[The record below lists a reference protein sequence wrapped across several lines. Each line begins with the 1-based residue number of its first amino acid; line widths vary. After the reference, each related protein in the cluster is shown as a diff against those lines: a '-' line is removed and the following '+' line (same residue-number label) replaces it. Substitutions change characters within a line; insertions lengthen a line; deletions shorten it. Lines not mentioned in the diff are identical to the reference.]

1 MYFQFLIEDKSTE
14 VLVNHVMEKLQQLYP
29 GKYVDFNIKSFKG
42 IGHLST
48 QGSLQ
53 ERKGSSLLNNLRLY
67 LRGFDRSLSHMPH
80 ASIIVVLDN
89 DKRNCAEFQKTL
101 DKIAAESVMVT
112 DCVVC
117 IAVKEM
123 EAWLFGDEDAITSAY
138 PNAKKKYL
146 KSYEQD
152 GICDT
157 WEVLANMV
165 YPGGLV
171 ALKKK
176 SKNSYSATGIAKSEW
191 ADKIG
196 KMLNLGKNQSPSFNR
211 FLNVLQ
217 SRIETAIE
225 M

>member
-14 VLVNHVMEKLQQLYP
+14 ILVDHVMKKLQQIYSD
-29 GKYVDFNIKSFKG
+29 KYIEFNIKSFRG

-48 QGSLQ
+48 KGNLQ
-53 ERKGSSLLNNLRLY
+53 ERKGSSLLNNIRPY
-67 LRGFDRSLSHMPH
+67 LRGFDQSLSHIPQS
-80 ASIIVVLDN
+80 AIIVVLDN
-89 DKRNCAEFQKTL
+89 DKRDCAEFQNTL
-101 DKIAAESVMVT
+101 DKIVKESVMLT
-112 DCVVC
+112 DSVIC

-123 EAWLFGDEDAITSAY
+123 EAWLLGDENAITNAY

-146 KSYEQD
+146 KAYEQD

-157 WEVLANMV
+157 WEVLANML

-196 KMLNLGKNQSPSFNR
+196 KELNLEKNLSPSFNR
-211 FLNVLQ
+211 FLQALRF
-217 SRIETAIE
+217 RIELV
-225 M
+225 

>member
-14 VLVNHVMEKLQQLYP
+14 ILVNHIMEKLKKIHP
-29 GKYVDFNIKSFKG
+29 DKFIDFNIKSFKG

-48 QGSLQ
+48 HGNLQ
-53 ERKGSSLLNNLRLY
+53 ERKGSGLLNNLPLY
-67 LRGFDRSLSHMPH
+67 LRGFDRSLAKMPQV
-80 ASIIVVLDN
+80 AIFVVLDN
-89 DKRNCAEFQKTL
+89 DKRECVKFQNTL
-101 DKIAAESVMVT
+101 DKIAKESVRST

-123 EAWLFGDEDAITSAY
+123 EAWILGDENAIISAY

-157 WEVLANMV
+157 WEVLANML
-165 YPGGLV
+165 YPGGLSS
-171 ALKKK
+171 LKKK
-176 SKNSYSATGIAKSEW
+176 ARTNYSITGKAKCEW

-196 KMLNLGKNQSPSFNR
+196 KELNIEDNVSPSFNR
-211 FLNVLQ
+211 FLQALQ
-217 SRIETAIE
+217 KKINAA
-225 M
+225 

>member
-14 VLVNHVMEKLQQLYP
+14 VLVRHVMEKLEQMYP
-29 GKYVDFNIKSFKG
+29 EKYIDFNIKSFNG

-48 QGSLQ
+48 QGNLQ
-53 ERKGSSLLNNLRLY
+53 ERKGSKLLNNLRPY
-67 LRGFDRSLSHMPH
+67 LRGFDRSLSHMPQ
-80 ASIIVVLDN
+80 AALVVVLDN
-89 DKRNCAEFQKTL
+89 DKCECAEFQKTL
-101 DKIAAESVMVT
+101 DKIAAESVMMT

-123 EAWLFGDEDAITSAY
+123 EAWLLGDEDAIASAY
-138 PNAKKKYL
+138 PNVKKKYL
-146 KSYEQD
+146 KAYEQD

-165 YPGGLV
+165 YPGGLA

-196 KMLNLGKNQSPSFNR
+196 KALNLEKNISPSFNR
-211 FLNVLQ
+211 FLHALQ
-217 SRIETAIE
+217 SRIEAA
-225 M
+225 

>member
-14 VLVNHVMEKLQQLYP
+14 VLVNHVMKKLKQMYQE
-29 GKYVDFNIKSFKG
+29 KYVDFNIKSFKG
-42 IGHLST
+42 IGHLSM

-53 ERKGSSLLNNLRLY
+53 ERKGSNLLNNLRLY
-67 LRGFDRSLSHMPH
+67 LRGFDRSLSHMPQ
-80 ASIIVVLDN
+80 AAIIVVLDN
-89 DKRNCAEFQKTL
+89 DKRDYTEFQESL
-101 DKIAAESVMVT
+101 DRIVAESVMIT

-123 EAWLFGDEDAITSAY
+123 EAWLLGDEEAITSAY
-138 PNAKKKYL
+138 PDAKKKYL

-165 YPGGLV
+165 YPGGLA

-176 SKNSYSATGIAKSEW
+176 SKNSYSVTGIAKSEW

-196 KMLNLGKNQSPSFNR
+196 QVLNLEKNISPSFNR
-211 FLNVLQ
+211 FLSELQ
-217 SRIETAIE
+217 SRIEAA
-225 M
+225 